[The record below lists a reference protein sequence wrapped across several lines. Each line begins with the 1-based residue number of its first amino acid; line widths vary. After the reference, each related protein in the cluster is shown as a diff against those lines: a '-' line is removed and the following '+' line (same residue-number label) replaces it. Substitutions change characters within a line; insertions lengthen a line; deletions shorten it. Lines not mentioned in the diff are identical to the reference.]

1 MCKPTCQQARICGII
16 DWRLDPPEP
25 LASYLVGLPALAAT
39 IVRRSAFTDTDFD
52 EDLWFTA
59 PEAVA
64 YGLADGV
71 IGGPA
76 GALESG
82 TPA

>member
-1 MCKPTCQQARICGII
+1 MPAR
-16 DWRLDPPEP
+16 
-25 LASYLVGLPALAAT
+25 AAT

-64 YGLADGV
+64 YGLADVV